1 MHIGLPVEFSCRP
14 GADSRRSTTGG
25 RCEIHSAPPRKGA
38 LADHPAL
45 ASPKTSTGNPRKPRT
60 EGKPAA
66 RRHVSAEL
74 PATQATRRRLC
85 SKRSEERRVGKECR
99 CRWAPYR

>member
-1 MHIGLPVEFSCRP
+1 IGLPVEFSCRP
-14 GADSRRSTTGG
+14 GAHSRRSTTGG

-45 ASPKTSTGNPRKPRT
+45 ASPKTITGNPRKPRT

-74 PATQATRRRLC
+74 PVTQATRPTSLHEGTPKLVWGRRSRGC
-85 SKRSEERRVGKECR
+85 Q
-99 CRWAPYR
+99 